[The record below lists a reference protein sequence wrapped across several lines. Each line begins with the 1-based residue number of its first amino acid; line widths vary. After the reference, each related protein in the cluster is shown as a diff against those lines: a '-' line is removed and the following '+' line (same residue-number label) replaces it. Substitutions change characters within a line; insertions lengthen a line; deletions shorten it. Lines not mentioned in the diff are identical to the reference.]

1 MAGEHTA
8 HAQRV
13 VQTFSDKLSKSG
25 REHVGKLHFE
35 ELELLIE
42 LAIATSVNEERERI
56 AQQLEGYIKDLRS
69 SEYSD

>member
-13 VQTFSDKLSKSG
+13 VEAFREKLSQSG
-25 REHVGKLHFE
+25 REHVGKQHFE

-42 LAIATSVNEERERI
+42 LAIATSVNIEREKM
-56 AQQLEGYIKDLRS
+56 AQQLEQYSKKLRN